1 MNNDMNIFTQYES
14 EIRAYCRAAPTVFKS
29 SVNAKLKDENN
40 KEYIDFFAGAGVLN
54 FGHNNPKMKEAM
66 IEFIQNDGVGHSL
79 DMFTDVKREFIKSF
93 VETILEP
100 RGMKYKLQFT
110 GPTGTNAVE
119 AALKLARKFTKRDD
133 IVAFTKAFHGMT
145 LGALACTANE
155 HFRGAAGVSLDNIQ
169 RAPFGCET
177 PCINCHLGCGIEVIG
192 KLRARYEDPASGVR
206 PPAAFIVETIQAE
219 GGVRVASKEWLQELQ
234 KLARDVGALFII
246 DDIQAGCGRTGSYF
260 SFDGFGLDPD
270 IVILAKGIGGYGTP
284 LAMTLNK
291 PEIDRVWSPG
301 EHTGTFRGQG
311 LSFVAGKVGLEYFK
325 DDALNKE
332 VAQKGS
338 MIKEFLEK
346 LRDDRSSMQVRGRG
360 MMVALDVGEGA
371 LSKEIAKECFENGLL
386 IGVCSGKGE
395 VLKFIPPL
403 TIEEDTLQKGLDI
416 FANVFKKVVGS

>member
-1 MNNDMNIFTQYES
+1 MTNDMSIFTQHES

-29 SVNAKLKDENN
+29 STNATLKDENN

-79 DMFTDVKREFIKSF
+79 DMYTDVKREFIKSF
-93 VETILEP
+93 VGTILKP
-100 RGMKYKLQFT
+100 RNMNYKLQFT

-119 AALKLARKFTKRDD
+119 AALKLARKYTKRSDV
-133 IVAFTKAFHGMT
+133 VAFTKGFHGMT

-169 RAPFGCET
+169 RAAFGCESE
-177 PCINCHLGCGIEVIG
+177 CINCKSGCGMDVISE
-192 KLRARYEDPASGVR
+192 LRAQYEDPASGIR
-206 PPAAFIVETIQAE
+206 PPAAFIVESIQAE

-234 KLARDVGALFII
+234 KLAHDVGALFIL

-260 SFDGFGLDPD
+260 SFDGYGLDPD
-270 IVILAKGIGGYGTP
+270 IVVLAKGLGGYGTP
-284 LAMTLNK
+284 IAMLLNK

-311 LSFVAGKVGLEYFK
+311 LSFVAGRVGIEYFK
-325 DDALNKE
+325 DETLNKE
-332 VAQKGS
+332 VAKKGS
-338 MIKEFLEK
+338 MIKEFLEE
-346 LRDDRSSMQVRGRG
+346 LRDGKEDMQVRGRG
-360 MMVALDVGEGA
+360 MMIALDVSDGSA
-371 LSKEIAKECFENGLL
+371 SKEIAKECFENGLL

-403 TIEEDTLQKGLDI
+403 TIEEDTLKKGLDI
-416 FANVFKKVVGS
+416 FAKAFKKVVGS